1 MDNFFNYVT
10 KQVNPEEVDLWF
22 KSNNIIPEKLELFSD
37 FCQSLNE
44 LIVETYLG
52 ESDLPNET
60 KVSMSEEDKI
70 NHFVWC
76 WNKVIDNFLKEKIK
90 FNRKGEHYDYFVS
103 FFEEIFYK
111 PSFKKLSVSLFLAS
125 SIFLIKII
133 YLSAF
138 KLLKKSKSFFRK
150 ITCSISIIYI

>member
-1 MDNFFNYVT
+1 MENFFNYVT
-10 KQVNPEEVDLWF
+10 KQVKPEEVDLWF

-44 LIVETYLG
+44 LIIETYLG
-52 ESDLPNET
+52 ESDSPNET

-76 WNKVIDNFLKEKIK
+76 WNKVIDNFSKEKIK
-90 FNRKGEHYDYFVS
+90 FNKKGEHFDYFVS

-111 PSFKKLSVSLFLAS
+111 QENKKVRDSVTEFFEELFDQ
-125 SIFLIKII
+125 
-133 YLSAF
+133 
-138 KLLKKSKSFFRK
+138 KKPFTKSDLDM
-150 ITCSISIIYI
+150 ISTVYKNLDKNMTI

>member
-1 MDNFFNYVT
+1 MENFFNYVT
-10 KQVNPEEVDLWF
+10 KQVKPEEVDLWF

-44 LIVETYLG
+44 LIIETYLG
-52 ESDLPNET
+52 ESDSPNET

-76 WNKVIDNFLKEKIK
+76 WGKVIDNFSKEKIK
-90 FNRKGEHYDYFVS
+90 FNKKGEHFDYFVS

-111 PSFKKLSVSLFLAS
+111 QENKKVRDSVTEFFVDLFDLKTPFTKSDLDMISSVYKSLDKNM
-125 SIFLIKII
+125 I
-133 YLSAF
+133 
-138 KLLKKSKSFFRK
+138 R
-150 ITCSISIIYI
+150 

>member
-10 KQVNPEEVDLWF
+10 KQVKPEEVDLWF

-37 FCQSLNE
+37 FCQSLNQ
-44 LIVETYLG
+44 LIIETYLG
-52 ESDLPNET
+52 ESDSPNET

-76 WNKVIDNFLKEKIK
+76 WNKVIDNFGKEKIK
-90 FNRKGEHYDYFVS
+90 FGKKGEHFDYFVS

-111 PSFKKLSVSLFLAS
+111 QENKKVRDSVTEFFEELFD
-125 SIFLIKII
+125 
-133 YLSAF
+133 
-138 KLLKKSKSFFRK
+138 LKKPFTKSDLDMINSVYK
-150 ITCSISIIYI
+150 SLDKNMVV

>member
-10 KQVNPEEVDLWF
+10 KQVKPEEVDLWF

-37 FCQSLNE
+37 FCQSLNI
-44 LIVETYLG
+44 LIIETYLG
-52 ESDLPNET
+52 ETDSPHET

-76 WNKVIDNFLKEKIK
+76 WNKVVDNFSKEKIK
-90 FNRKGEHYDYFVS
+90 FNKKGEHFDYFVS

-111 PSFKKLSVSLFLAS
+111 QENKKVRDSVTEFFEELFD
-125 SIFLIKII
+125 
-133 YLSAF
+133 
-138 KLLKKSKSFFRK
+138 LKKPFTKSDLDMINSVYK
-150 ITCSISIIYI
+150 SLEKNMNK

>member
-37 FCQSLNE
+37 FSKSLND
-44 LIVETYLG
+44 LILETYLG
-52 ESDLPNET
+52 ESDLSDET
-60 KVSMSEEDKI
+60 KVNMSEEDKI

-76 WNKVIDNFLKEKIK
+76 WNKIIDNFSKEKVR
-90 FNRKGEHYDYFVS
+90 FNKKGEHFDYFVS

-111 PSFKKLSVSLFLAS
+111 QENKKLKNSVTDFFEDLFDLKTPFTKSDLDMISTVYKSLD
-125 SIFLIKII
+125 KNMN
-133 YLSAF
+133 
-138 KLLKKSKSFFRK
+138 K
-150 ITCSISIIYI
+150 

>member
-10 KQVNPEEVDLWF
+10 KQIKPEEVDIWF

-52 ESDLPNET
+52 ESDSPNET
-60 KVSMSEEDKI
+60 KVNMSEEDKI
-70 NHFVWC
+70 KHFIWC
-76 WNKVIDNFLKEKIK
+76 WNKVVSNFEKEKIN
-90 FNRKGEHYDYFVS
+90 FNVKGEHFDYFVS

-111 PSFKKLSVSLFLAS
+111 QENKKVRNSVKNFFEDLFDLKTPFTKSDLDMINTVYKSLEKN
-125 SIFLIKII
+125 IIK
-133 YLSAF
+133 
-138 KLLKKSKSFFRK
+138 
-150 ITCSISIIYI
+150 

>member
-10 KQVNPEEVDLWF
+10 KQVKPEEVDLWF

-37 FCQSLNE
+37 FCQSLNQ
-44 LIVETYLG
+44 LIIETYLG
-52 ESDLPNET
+52 ESDSPNET

-76 WNKVIDNFLKEKIK
+76 WNKVIDNFTKEKIR
-90 FNRKGEHYDYFVS
+90 FNKKGEHFDYFVS

-111 PSFKKLSVSLFLAS
+111 QENKKVRDSVTEFFEELFD
-125 SIFLIKII
+125 
-133 YLSAF
+133 
-138 KLLKKSKSFFRK
+138 LKKPFTKSDLDMINSVYK
-150 ITCSISIIYI
+150 SLDKNMVI

>member
-1 MDNFFNYVT
+1 
-10 KQVNPEEVDLWF
+10 
-22 KSNNIIPEKLELFSD
+22 
-37 FCQSLNE
+37 
-44 LIVETYLG
+44 LG

-111 PSFKKLSVSLFLAS
+111 QENKKVRDSVTEFFEDLFD
-125 SIFLIKII
+125 
-133 YLSAF
+133 
-138 KLLKKSKSFFRK
+138 LKTPFTKSDLDMINSVYKGLDKNMSK
-150 ITCSISIIYI
+150 